1 MKDFGRII
9 FKHSLKRPEAYFF
22 MFHRINNNKIKQG
35 CFMTFKEKLCWN
47 IQRKS
52 LCDKGIWKCICN
64 FCQNISEICK
74 ILNGK

>member
-1 MKDFGRII
+1 
-9 FKHSLKRPEAYFF
+9 
-22 MFHRINNNKIKQG
+22 
-35 CFMTFKEKLCWN
+35 MTFKEKLCWN

-52 LCDKGIWKCICN
+52 LSDKGIWKCICN